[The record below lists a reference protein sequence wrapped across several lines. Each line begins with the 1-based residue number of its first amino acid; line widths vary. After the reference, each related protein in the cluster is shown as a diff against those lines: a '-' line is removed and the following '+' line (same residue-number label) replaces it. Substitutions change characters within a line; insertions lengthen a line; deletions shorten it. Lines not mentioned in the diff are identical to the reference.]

1 MATSEGAAAP
11 AGTQAIG
18 RALAVLRLLT
28 EADGD
33 LGILYIAQELGL
45 KAGTAHRIVRALM
58 LEGYVAQNPATDGY
72 YLGSR
77 AILIGQAAQR
87 ALGVDRAL
95 PLLERLHEE
104 TEESV
109 NLVVREGDESVV
121 LMRVQSKLPL
131 RFEQYPGARF
141 PLYSTA
147 SGKAMLSYSDD
158 ADEYVRRL
166 PARLTALT
174 PNTLRS
180 QADLVRELDAIRE
193 RGYSIDDEENVAGV
207 RCVGA
212 PVFDIDGQAHAAVVV
227 QVPTVRMP
235 FERIHELGP
244 RMIELAKQVAHVVP
258 PDHTVRRS
266 LSQR

>member
-1 MATSEGAAAP
+1 MATDRSATAP

-33 LGILYIAQELGL
+33 LGILHIAQELDL
-45 KAGTAHRIVRALM
+45 KPGTAHRIVRALM

-77 AILIGQAAQR
+77 AILVGQAAQR

-121 LMRVQSKLPL
+121 LMRVQSTLPL

-147 SGKAMLSYSDD
+147 SGKAMLSFSD
-158 ADEYVRRL
+158 ADEYLSRL
-166 PARLTALT
+166 PDRLDALT
-174 PNTLRS
+174 PNTLGTP
-180 QADLVRELDAIRE
+180 ADLVRDLDEIRA

-212 PVFDIDGQAHAAVVV
+212 PVVDIDGQAHAAVVI

-235 FERIHELGP
+235 VERIHQLGP

-266 LSQR
+266 LSRR